1 MMIGEGCKPRT
12 SFLLLILLCLKAFPP
27 FIHNRHPFQ
36 VQPSLAEGQR
46 VCDPSMDHTPYPC
59 PLSAVASLWTAP
71 IVTFS
76 IVFSSDGTPLLQSPL
91 SGDCRMFSVL
101 VDEMLHVRWL
111 KGR

>member
-1 MMIGEGCKPRT
+1 MD
-12 SFLLLILLCLKAFPP
+12 ILSPLDFPVPQGLSP

-46 VCDPSMDHTPYPC
+46 VCDPSMAHTPYPR

-76 IVFSSDGTPLLQSPL
+76 IVFSSDDTPLAAITPQW
-91 SGDCRMFSVL
+91 G
-101 VDEMLHVRWL
+101 W
-111 KGR
+111 